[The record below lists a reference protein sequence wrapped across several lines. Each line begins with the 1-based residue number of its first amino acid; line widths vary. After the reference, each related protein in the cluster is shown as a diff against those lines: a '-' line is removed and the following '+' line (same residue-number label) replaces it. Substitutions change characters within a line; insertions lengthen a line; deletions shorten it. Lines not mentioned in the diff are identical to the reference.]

1 MFSSWFQ
8 NPWRFRPHRKIIAN
22 GMSPRNKGKSIPM
35 EVPFRQAG
43 IVPGAKLELVVASK
57 SPTVISVALQ
67 LPGEYAAS
75 VPGGRLTDKFSSD
88 TTIWHVLRKFESV
101 ESKNFNFTA
110 RGNTNVQNGNVL
122 EARIYYEMPVIN
134 LMGRDYSE
142 FSDLQKTL
150 AQFGFN
156 KGSCLI
162 RLNFKTTTTPLEE
175 AMVVIDEYFKKDPVE
190 SAAPA
195 SAVAPPEDVNTT
207 DEVAKVTSHEAIPDT
222 EVNTSDKAPEPT
234 DSLPTPEPEPEKELL
249 GPDQRPITIYSA
261 PTSDVPRAALQPFRE
276 DDYEPSIVHAKLH
289 QDRLKSST
297 YNQKLLPYEEAERLE
312 KEKAAK
318 ISSTKKVQIKIKF
331 PDQSTIISPFE
342 AHETGLDL
350 HNYVTGV
357 IRVET
362 EPFKLGWIDATGKR
376 HTVPKDGKKL
386 IQDLKFQGN
395 MMVNFTWGD
404 GVSDAATKPPTLK
417 PQFAQKAKEIPIPEI
432 VSTPPNETA
441 GTSSSSQGQ
450 ANPTPRPKKTGVPAW
465 LKLGKK

>member
-1 MFSSWFQ
+1 
-8 NPWRFRPHRKIIAN
+8 
-22 GMSPRNKGKSIPM
+22 M

-67 LPGEYAAS
+67 LPQEYAAS
-75 VPGGRLTDKFSSD
+75 APGGRLTDKFSSD

-110 RGNTNVQNGNVL
+110 RGNTNVQDG
-122 EARIYYEMPVIN
+122 ETRIYYEMPVVN

-142 FSDLQKTL
+142 FADLQKTL

-162 RLNFKTTTTPLEE
+162 RLSFKTTTMPLEE
-175 AMVVIDEYFKKDPVE
+175 AMVVIGDYFKEETVEPV
-190 SAAPA
+190 AAA
-195 SAVAPPEDVNTT
+195 SAVAPQEDVNSSDDIT
-207 DEVAKVTSHEAIPDT
+207 KVTSHETATDT
-222 EVNTSDKAPEPT
+222 EVEMSEKAPEPIA
-234 DSLPTPEPEPEKELL
+234 SLPTPEPEQENALV
-249 GPDQRPITIYSA
+249 GPDQRPIAIYSA
-261 PTSDVPRAALQPFRE
+261 PTDDVPRAALQPFRE

-350 HNYVTGV
+350 HKYVTGV
-357 IRVET
+357 IRIET

-376 HTVPKDGKKL
+376 HIVPKDGKRL

-404 GVSDAATKPPTLK
+404 GVSDAASKPPTLK

-432 VSTPPNETA
+432 VSAPPNETA
-441 GTSSSSQGQ
+441 VTSSSGQ
-450 ANPTPRPKKTGVPAW
+450 AQANAPPRPKKTGVPAW
-465 LKLGKK
+465 LKLSKK